1 MDRIKLVV
9 YNEYVLGY
17 IIPEQPYMV
26 NTLANSVLRGAS
38 FRMMFEPYYIGAHD
52 TVRLADRQDFEDF
65 RVVFDGYDN
74 TEEYEFDTNQ
84 YKKIQHYYNRKNR
97 MRLIDRREKMVLN
110 GSEYELTLLW
120 NRENIR
126 RSCFGMCP
134 DYAYIEDRRFADIE
148 CYSI

>member
-52 TVRLADRQDFEDF
+52 TV
-65 RVVFDGYDN
+65 
-74 TEEYEFDTNQ
+74 
-84 YKKIQHYYNRKNR
+84 
-97 MRLIDRREKMVLN
+97 
-110 GSEYELTLLW
+110 
-120 NRENIR
+120 
-126 RSCFGMCP
+126 
-134 DYAYIEDRRFADIE
+134 
-148 CYSI
+148 

>member
-65 RVVFDGYDN
+65 RVVFNGYDN

-84 YKKIQHYYNRKNR
+84 
-97 MRLIDRREKMVLN
+97 
-110 GSEYELTLLW
+110 
-120 NRENIR
+120 
-126 RSCFGMCP
+126 
-134 DYAYIEDRRFADIE
+134 
-148 CYSI
+148 